1 MREAHQALAMIGS
14 PSEKDYKGMVS
25 SNIMKNFPI
34 IVPDVTNTR
43 NIFGPDL
50 ASVQGKTV

>member
-1 MREAHQALAMIGS
+1 VREAHQALAMIGS